1 MITTLPAGC
10 PFENPPVPPV
20 PIAVLVASGPGPGP
34 AFATASEPG
43 IPSNGAGFC
52 MRVRGGD
59 DQELNQEL
67 PRSVAAHSDLFY
79 YPFVE
84 ARKLVR
90 EGSYRVIPRYAGLPL
105 HTDGLH
111 HLQI

>member
-59 DQELNQEL
+59 DQVQN
-67 PRSVAAHSDLFY
+67 
-79 YPFVE
+79 
-84 ARKLVR
+84 
-90 EGSYRVIPRYAGLPL
+90 
-105 HTDGLH
+105 
-111 HLQI
+111 